1 MKKYMLEYMNTI
13 KVFIEKELPT
23 ASVERKEEVLA
34 EFLTK
39 ISFFQHERLIHLIV
53 TVLFALLE
61 MSAIYVGM
69 IAPSIASAVL
79 SVMFL
84 ILLVPYVMHYY
95 FLENSV
101 QEMYKMRDVIVE
113 SCTRQL

>member
-1 MKKYMLEYMNTI
+1 MKKYILEYMNT
-13 KVFIEKELPT
+13 VDAFIQNELSS
-23 ASVERKEEVLA
+23 ASIERKEEVLS

-39 ISFFQHERLIHLIV
+39 IQFFQHERLIHLIV

-61 MSAIYVGM
+61 MSAVYVSL
-69 IAPSIASAVL
+69 ISPSIASIVL

-84 ILLVPYVMHYY
+84 VLLVPYVMHYY

-101 QEMYKMRDVIVE
+101 QKMYKMRDVIIE
-113 SCTRQL
+113 SCRGLN